1 MVSHA
6 LHYISVPQLGIE
18 IFFKAMFEVGNVFFK
33 KKKNLINLNGMNDN

>member
-18 IFFKAMFEVGNVFFK
+18 IFFKTMFEMGNVFFFK
-33 KKKNLINLNGMNDN
+33 KKKSNQFKWNE